1 MSLFPKTRRGISLI
15 GKLDA
20 GLAYNSI
27 KGCSKQGIV

>member
-1 MSLFPKTRRGISLI
+1 MKRDIFLI

-27 KGCSKQGIV
+27 KVCSKQDIV